1 VTATSSERYV
11 VVSTDG
17 HCGADVWGYKP
28 YLVRRYHDEFD
39 AWAATYHDA
48 WGTSGD
54 ADSSDNGRL
63 GFESFGSALNWDS
76 DKRLQYASSQGIAA
90 EVLFPNTSPPFYP
103 SGAISAPGPRDSKEY
118 EYRLAGLR
126 AHNRWL
132 ADFCAATPNRRI
144 GLAQLFLD
152 DIEAAVDEVV
162 WAKEHGLG
170 GVLLPGDHVLQ
181 MNNLYY
187 PWLDRLWAVC
197 EDVGLPIHRHANL
210 PCESA
215 DDGGVAAPW
224 VGSIELVFY
233 EKRAIAHLICSGV
246 FERFP
251 KLKFVATELTV
262 GAPVA
267 SYLAKLD
274 AQCDPRSVAA
284 LPFIKDAVDRL
295 TRRPSEYF
303 ATNCFL
309 GGPLDLP
316 SAYASG
322 TPNLMFGADIP
333 HSEGTAPHTLETMR
347 AWLSDL
353 PPTELRAILGTRAV
367 EVYGL
372 NPAEL
377 QRIADQVGPRVEDLS
392 TLPGDQSLRSAEKTE
407 CHSPS

>member
-1 VTATSSERYV
+1 MTTSISERYV

-17 HCGADVWGYKP
+17 HCGADVWDYKP
-28 YLVRRYHDEFD
+28 YLEQRYQDDFD
-39 AWAATYHDA
+39 SWAADYHDA

-54 ADSSDNGRL
+54 ADSGGNNRM

-76 DKRLQYASSQGIAA
+76 DKRLQYAASQGIAA

-103 SGAISAPGPRDSKEY
+103 SGAISAPGPRTVTEY
-118 EYRLAGLR
+118 EYRSAGLR

-132 ADFCAATPNRRI
+132 ADFCAATPHRRV
-144 GLAQLFLD
+144 GLAQVFLD
-152 DIEAAVDEVV
+152 DIDAAIEEVR
-162 WAKEHGLG
+162 WAKAHGLG
-170 GVLLPGDHVLQ
+170 GVMLPGDHVLK

-187 PWLDRLWAVC
+187 PSLDRLWAVC
-197 EDVGLPIHRHANL
+197 EEVGLPIHRHANL

-215 DDGGVAAPW
+215 EQGGVAAPW

-233 EKRAIAHLICSGV
+233 EKRAIAHLICAGV

-251 KLKFVATELTV
+251 DLNFVSTELTA
-262 GAPVA
+262 GASVA

-274 AQCDPRSVAA
+274 AMCEPGSVSE
-284 LPFIKDAVDRL
+284 LPFIEGAVDRL
-295 TRRPSEYF
+295 SRRPSEYF

-316 SAYASG
+316 HAHASG

-347 AWLSDL
+347 EWLSDL
-353 PPTELRAILGTRAV
+353 AESQLRDILGTRAID
-367 EVYGL
+367 VYDL
-372 NPAEL
+372 DLTPL
-377 QRIADQVGPRVEDLS
+377 QRIADEIGPRLEDLS
-392 TLPGDQSLRSAEKTE
+392 VPSDDRSAAQV
-407 CHSPS
+407 